1 LSITPNSGYNDVNVD
16 VVIGGL
22 NFMDPPT
29 VYLGANPLI
38 NVTWIDANTINATV
52 PAGLAPGVYS
62 LTVTNPDLQS
72 DTLPAAYTVLAPPDP
87 TTTLANAQLL
97 TGGTGVGP
105 EHGDDDHVQVIFFEI
120 PTSYGG
126 GNPVYFRIYD
136 ADTGGGGDVSEATL
150 GLDQRWIGSW
160 NTSMRYT
167 LRGGPDA
174 YTLAQASHPDAG
186 QIASGSLLDQTT
198 IGAGAAGAAYHD
210 NWGLVFGPYTANQ
223 GEARPTGWVF
233 KLVVEGLGGDN
244 GNVYQAA
251 VSVNPGDNTA
261 PAGSRI
267 FAYCWT
273 FTFTTAPPQP
283 PFYPHL
289 PAGTSVFV
297 QHNLDFDDDG
307 SGTMTLHTPLQDI
320 SVPAS
325 GISGVG
331 VEAWSSHPV
340 GAGEDGT
347 TWTVDMDI
355 QSPFGRNNASFWVT
369 RVDENGP
376 ALAIFTEPTANP
388 AP

>member
-1 LSITPNSGYNDVNVD
+1 
-16 VVIGGL
+16 
-22 NFMDPPT
+22 
-29 VYLGANPLI
+29 
-38 NVTWIDANTINATV
+38 
-52 PAGLAPGVYS
+52 
-62 LTVTNPDLQS
+62 VTNPDLQS
-72 DTLPAAYTVLAPPDP
+72 DTLPAAYTVLAPSVPY
-87 TTTLANAQLL
+87 TTLANAQLL
-97 TGGTGVGP
+97 TTGIGVGS

-120 PTSYGG
+120 PTSYGS
-126 GNPVYFRIYD
+126 GNDVYFRIYD

-150 GLDQRWIGSW
+150 RLDQRWIATW

-167 LRGGPDA
+167 LRGGSGA
-174 YTLAQASHPDAG
+174 YTGAQASHPDAG
-186 QIASGSLLDQTT
+186 QIASGNLLGQVT
-198 IGAGAAGAAYHD
+198 IGAGTAGAAYHD
-210 NWGLVFGPYTANQ
+210 NWDLVFGPYDADQ
-223 GEARPTGWVF
+223 GEAMPTGWVF

-251 VSVNPGDNTA
+251 VSTNNGAAIDP

-273 FTFTTAPPQP
+273 FSFTTTPPQP

-307 SGTMTLHTPLQDI
+307 SGSMTLHTPLQDI

-340 GAGEDGT
+340 GAGEDGA

-355 QSPFGRNNASFWVT
+355 HSPFGRNNGSFWVT

-376 ALAIFTEPTANP
+376 ALAIFTQPTASP
-388 AP
+388 PP

>member
-1 LSITPNSGYNDVNVD
+1 
-16 VVIGGL
+16 
-22 NFMDPPT
+22 
-29 VYLGANPLI
+29 
-38 NVTWIDANTINATV
+38 
-52 PAGLAPGVYS
+52 
-62 LTVTNPDLQS
+62 
-72 DTLPAAYTVLAPPDP
+72 VLAPPDP

-136 ADTGGGGDVSEATL
+136 ADTGGGGGGETI
-150 GLDQRWIGSW
+150 DQRWVASW

-167 LRGGPDA
+167 VYGGSGA
-174 YTLAQASHPDAG
+174 YTGAQVSHPDAG
-186 QIASGSLLDQTT
+186 QIASGTQLDQIT

-210 NWGLVFGPYTANQ
+210 NWGLVFGPYTADQ

-233 KLVVEGLGGDN
+233 KLAVEGLGGDN
-244 GNVYQAA
+244 GNAYQAA

-289 PAGTSVFV
+289 PTGTTTFT
-297 QHNLDFDDDG
+297 QYNLDFDDDG
-307 SGTMTLHTPLQDI
+307 SGSMTLHTPLQDL
-320 SVPAS
+320 SVPSS
-325 GISGVG
+325 GLSGVG
-331 VEAWSSHPV
+331 VVASSSHPV
-340 GAGEDGT
+340 GAGEDGV

-355 QSPFGRNNASFWVT
+355 QSPFGRNNASFWT
-369 RVDENGP
+369 TGDGGD
-376 ALAIFTEPTANP
+376 LAIFTEPTASP